1 MAEARQAAQLPHL
14 PPQAGGQWE
23 HSPAPCPISP
33 PAPSLAG
40 VPMPEPPS
48 HHTVHP
54 PSPNGVWHCTEE
66 TSAHGA
72 ALPQALAPLAP
83 KVLSLG
89 SMCVQHLRAPSH
101 PHTPQPQPASGSSHS
116 LGTAPHM
123 PLNPARLQAGGM
135 CTSKQLLLQPYL
147 LLLSARGRST
157 PGPGRALRAQGALL
171 SPRRSLGG
179 VSPQQGEAA
188 MSRLGDGHH
197 QPWREVTG
205 ASPVP
210 HTGLF
215 LTSLP
220 PNIPFWKLKA
230 NFSLYFGRKREKK
243 KNKATG

>member
-1 MAEARQAAQLPHL
+1 MALLRLTLCTSTPSCIRDTTACPLGGGGQAWAVAEARQAAQLPHL
-14 PPQAGGQWE
+14 PQQAGGQWE
-23 HSPAPCPISP
+23 HSPAPCPVSP

-40 VPMPEPPS
+40 VPIPEPPS

-72 ALPQALAPLAP
+72 VLPQALAPLAP

-89 SMCVQHLRAPSH
+89 SMCVQPLRAPSH
-101 PHTPQPQPASGSSHS
+101 PHPPQPRPASGSSHS

-135 CTSKQLLLQPYL
+135 CPPKQLLLQPYL

-179 VSPQQGEAA
+179 VHP
-188 MSRLGDGHH
+188 SREKLQCHA
-197 QPWREVTG
+197 WVTG
-205 ASPVP
+205 ITNHGGKSPGRALC
-210 HTGLF
+210 HTRV
-215 LTSLP
+215 S
-220 PNIPFWKLKA
+220 
-230 NFSLYFGRKREKK
+230 S
-243 KNKATG
+243 